1 MPGAVGVMIPGVVG
15 VIVLGADGVM
25 VVGVV
30 GVIVLGVNEFLMQAC
45 SKINVTMLNSNNFAQ
60 HEYVLKNVPQFAMS
74 SLFYVSH
81 CKTPPTSSLK

>member
-1 MPGAVGVMIPGVVG
+1 MIIAISICYPYAYLFCMDCV
-15 VIVLGADGVM
+15 
-25 VVGVV
+25 
-30 GVIVLGVNEFLMQAC
+30 GVNEFLMQAC